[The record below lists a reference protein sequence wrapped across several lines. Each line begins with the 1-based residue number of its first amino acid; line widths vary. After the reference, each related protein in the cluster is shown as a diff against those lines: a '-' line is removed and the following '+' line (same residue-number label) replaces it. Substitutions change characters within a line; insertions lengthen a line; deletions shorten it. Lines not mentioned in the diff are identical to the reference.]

1 MIQLE
6 SKDRDTSSVR
16 VARKS
21 SNSRPREGA
30 NSIQPEDVIDGYHS
44 NSRLRDG
51 GEQSVVAYT
60 ARVFFA
66 TTHAPV
72 RGELYKVNHALVAQL
87 ATTHVPPWNE

>member
-30 NSIQPEDVIDGYHS
+30 NSIQPEDVIEGYHS

-51 GEQSVVAYT
+51 GE
-60 ARVFFA
+60 
-66 TTHAPV
+66 PC
-72 RGELYKVNHALVAQL
+72 
-87 ATTHVPPWNE
+87 